1 MKQGKTIIILSVCL
15 FVLLNFM
22 SCVKS
27 DTREEQ
33 PPSTPCSGTPGP
45 LFTAVKTLMTA
56 KCVNC
61 HNSTTSNGGMNF
73 SVECNIVTNKARIK
87 VRAVDEGTMPPTG
100 ALPQADKTAI
110 TNWINAGG
118 KYTD

>member
-1 MKQGKTIIILSVCL
+1 MKQGKTIIILAVCL
-15 FVLLNFM
+15 FVLLNFI

-27 DTREEQ
+27 DTRDEL
-33 PPSTPCSGTPGP
+33 PPNTPCSGTPGP
-45 LFTAVKTLMTA
+45 LFTAVKTLMAT
-56 KCVNC
+56 KCVGC
-61 HNSTTSNGGMNF
+61 HNATTSNGGMNF

-100 ALPQADKTAI
+100 TLPQANKTTI